1 VQIVTDLL
9 DLMGVIP
16 RAALKNG
23 LTLGSLGRY
32 FIFAKEKSRQ
42 IALAALFVSV
52 M

>member
-32 FIFAKEKSRQ
+32 FIFAKEK
-42 IALAALFVSV
+42 AARFLWRPYSFQ
-52 M
+52 